1 MLKKTA
7 LLLIV
12 ASFSVSLAFAEGASE
27 SEMEAAGDQY
37 PSQPIRL
44 IVPYGAG
51 GGTDTH
57 ARLIVRALE
66 DILPVPIVVVNMGGG
81 ASAIGSRE
89 VLEADP
95 DGYTILINIVNIWTN
110 QALGNTDFGPF
121 DLEPIAEAGTFYL
134 VETTSGDSDWN
145 DFAEIADAVRDEPGS
160 VRIATNIGAITH
172 FTSLGVQQE
181 IGGDAEFNMV
191 HIGDGAQRIAAV
203 LGGNV
208 DLTIMGTNEAAPYHE
223 SGEMRVLAVYA
234 PERVEG
240 MSDVPTAREQGVDY
254 VQPVSYWF
262 FAPPGT
268 SQEIVDYLADALE
281 EAMEDQRI
289 LSRLEE
295 LTMLPSFKRDA
306 ELDQAIEEQGD
317 RLFNLA
323 DVYDLGG

>member
-1 MLKKTA
+1 MLRKTA
-7 LLLIV
+7 LLLLV
-12 ASFSVSLAFAEGASE
+12 ALFSLSLAFAEGAAE
-27 SEMEAAGDQY
+27 QEGPGDEY
-37 PSQPIRL
+37 PSEPIRL

-66 DILPVPIVVVNMGGG
+66 DILPVPVVVVNMGGG

-95 DGYTILINIVNIWTN
+95 DGYTVLINIVNIWTN

-121 DLEPIAEAGTFYL
+121 DLTPVAEAGTFYL
-134 VETTSGDSDWN
+134 VETTAADSEWES
-145 DFAEIADAVRDEPGS
+145 FSEVAESIREEPGS

-181 IGGDAEFNMV
+181 IGGGAEFNMV

-208 DLTIMGTNEAAPYHE
+208 DLTIMGTNEAQPYKE

-240 MSDVPTAREQGVDY
+240 MPDVPTAREQGVDY

-262 FAPPGT
+262 FTPPET
-268 SQEIVDYLADALE
+268 PDHIVDYLADALE
-281 EAMEDQRI
+281 EAMQDERV
-289 LSRLEE
+289 LNRLEE
-295 LTMLPSFKRDA
+295 LTMLPTYKRGE
-306 ELDQAIEEQGD
+306 ELREAIEAQGE
-317 RLFNLA
+317 RLFRLA

>member
-1 MLKKTA
+1 MLRKTA
-7 LLLIV
+7 LLLLV
-12 ASFSVSLAFAEGASE
+12 ALFSLSFAFAEGAAE
-27 SEMEAAGDQY
+27 QEGAEDEY

-44 IVPYGAG
+44 VVPYGAG

-66 DILPVPIVVVNMGGG
+66 DILPVPVVVVNMGGG

-95 DGYTILINIVNIWTN
+95 DGYTVLINIVNIWTN

-121 DLEPIAEAGTFYL
+121 DLTPVAEAGTFYL
-134 VETTSGDSDWN
+134 VETTGANSEWES
-145 DFAEIADAVRDEPGS
+145 FSEVAESIREEPGS

-181 IGGDAEFNMV
+181 VGGGAEFNMV

-208 DLTIMGTNEAAPYHE
+208 DLTIMGTNEAQPYKE

-262 FAPPGT
+262 FTPPET
-268 SQEIVDYLADALE
+268 PDNIVEYLADALE
-281 EAMEDQRI
+281 EAMADQRV
-289 LSRLEE
+289 LNRLEE
-295 LTMLPSFKRDA
+295 LTMLPTFKRGE
-306 ELDQAIEEQGD
+306 ELDEAIEAQGE

>member
-7 LLLIV
+7 LLLLV
-12 ASFSVSLAFAEGASE
+12 ALFSVSMVFAEGAAE
-27 SEMEAAGDQY
+27 EDMEGAGDEY

-57 ARLIVRALE
+57 ARLLVRALE

-95 DGYTILINIVNIWTN
+95 DGYTVLINIVNIWTN

-134 VETTSGDSDWN
+134 VETTAGDSEWDS
-145 DFAEIADAVRDEPGS
+145 FSQVAESIQEEPGS

-181 IGGDAEFNMV
+181 IGSGAEFNMV

-223 SGEMRVLAVYA
+223 SGEMKVLAVYA
-234 PERVEG
+234 PERVDG
-240 MSDVPTAREQGVDY
+240 MSDVPTAGEQGVDY

-268 SQEIVDYLADALE
+268 SQDIVDYLADALE
-281 EAMEDQRI
+281 EAMQDEQV
-289 LSRLEE
+289 LNRLEE
-295 LTMLPSFKRDA
+295 LTMLPTFKRDA

-317 RLFNLA
+317 RLFELA
-323 DVYDLGG
+323 DIYDLGG